1 MTHSQLIL
9 YPIGAV
15 AAAEIAVHAYLDV
28 MYKET
33 IPKGIFKIIQE
44 KTDNGDLIPLSNMC
58 EESMKWVDAQD
69 VETVTMQSDRG
80 ETLKGFLLMA
90 EEKTD
95 KFCLFAHGYRASH
108 RGDSANFFKFYHDKG
123 FNYLAVDHTAA
134 GESEGDWVGFDY
146 YESIDMLKWLDYIID
161 RYGSDIEIVI
171 HGVSM
176 GGATVCQMA
185 DKIPPQVKAIVAD
198 CPYTSAKDEFICV
211 ANSVGVKKTA
221 PYILGAM
228 NFLNKRLAGYDLE
241 LFLDLGCK
249 SAEEAANF
257 VTPGDSFCYHSEWTT
272 LGNGKV
278 ACKAIDDRF
287 GCAAMLCLLSG
298 EIAYDTWFAFFVQ
311 EEIGLRGSGCAAYAI
326 NPDFAII
333 LETTTAADLD
343 GVTGDAAVC
352 RLGGGPVVS
361 FMDRRTIYDKEL
373 YQLGFSA
380 ARELG
385 IPCQTKTRIAGG
397 NDAGA
402 VHITRE
408 GVRTMAISIP
418 CRCLHSPYCVAQVSD
433 MEQSLLLAGAMLS
446 KIQEL

>member
-1 MTHSQLIL
+1 MNLMDETRKLCALCGISGDEGAVRGYLMEQIKGFPDIL
-9 YPIGAV
+9 EMRTDSLGNLLVHKKGVNTPKHTLMIGAHMDEV
-15 AAAEIAVHAYLDV
+15 GLIVTGIEPDGKCTIAPVGGIDPDVVIGRAVENPDIGIGVIGAKPVHKLTA
-28 MYKET
+28 KERDEK
-33 IPKGIFKIIQE
+33 PDFK
-44 KTDNGDLIPLSNMC
+44 
-58 EESMKWVDAQD
+58 
-69 VETVTMQSDRG
+69 
-80 ETLKGFLLMA
+80 
-90 EEKTD
+90 
-95 KFCLFAHGYRASH
+95 
-108 RGDSANFFKFYHDKG
+108 
-123 FNYLAVDHTAA
+123 
-134 GESEGDWVGFDY
+134 
-146 YESIDMLKWLDYIID
+146 
-161 RYGSDIEIVI
+161 
-171 HGVSM
+171 
-176 GGATVCQMA
+176 
-185 DKIPPQVKAIVAD
+185 
-198 CPYTSAKDEFICV
+198 
-211 ANSVGVKKTA
+211 
-221 PYILGAM
+221 
-228 NFLNKRLAGYDLE
+228 E
-241 LFLDLGCK
+241 LFLDLGTSSK
-249 SAEEAANF
+249 EETEQL
-257 VTPGDSFCYHSEWTT
+257 VTPGESFCYHSEWTN
-272 LGNGKV
+272 LGGNKV

-385 IPCQTKTRIAGG
+385 IPCQTKTRVAGG